1 MATYT
6 ITLSDAEIKAMEY
19 VCVDVD
25 SWIQTAFNH
34 RIMTAMAALSDLE
47 IAKAMRDQKPII
59 TDREKLVELSNEP
72 AMAEWVSAEEYNP
85 DPDNPFVTPK
95 VNINPEK

>member
-34 RIMTAMAALSDLE
+34 RISTAITALSDLE

-59 TDREKLVELSNEP
+59 TDREKLVEQSNEP
-72 AMAEWVSAEEYNP
+72 AMSEWLSAEDYNP
-85 DPDNPFVTPK
+85 NPDNPFVVPK
-95 VNINPEK
+95 VNLNQG